1 LVKDERWQSKALFGD
16 ASSEGDVVMSK
27 LDKGKGKS
35 IFGKIIADAEGKR
48 RRPLSVGTARASAH
62 HGELLQGVFEDGE
75 GRLHR
80 GLVTLPLPSQEST
93 VTFWPRK
100 EGGIRTRPES
110 RTKAA
115 RAAELTLGHLG
126 LGGQGGDLTIESAI
140 LIGHGYG
147 SSTADVTATIRAVAA
162 SAGTTLRQSTVARLA
177 VAAEGASDAIA
188 YQDQAILFA
197 HREGRPIEHF
207 GGEFPPLFVVGFRGA
222 ADQPVDTLGM
232 RRARYDSEEI
242 ETFRALRGLA
252 HRSVRLQDPMLLGRV
267 ATVSACIS
275 QRHLPK
281 AHFDTVLALSQWF
294 GACGVQVAH
303 SGTLIGILL
312 DANAPKAALR
322 AGEIAKTAT
331 DAGFADVQM
340 FSLNAEGAVLQ

>member
-1 LVKDERWQSKALFGD
+1 MSRLDNGKANPVIRNGIPET
-16 ASSEGDVVMSK
+16 EGR
-27 LDKGKGKS
+27 
-35 IFGKIIADAEGKR
+35 EHQ
-48 RRPLSVGTARASAH
+48 PLSVATARASAH
-62 HGELLQGVFEDGE
+62 HGELLQGVFDDGE

-93 VTFWPRK
+93 VTFWPR
-100 EGGIRTRPES
+100 EGSGIRTRPES

-162 SAGTTLRQSTVARLA
+162 SAGTTLLQSTVARLA

-207 GGEFPPLFVVGFRGA
+207 GGEFPSLFVVGFRGA
-222 ADQPVDTLGM
+222 DDQPVDTLGM

-242 ETFRALRGLA
+242 ETFRTLRGLA
-252 HRSVRLQDPMLLGRV
+252 CRSVRLQDPMLLGRV
-267 ATVSACIS
+267 ATLSACIS

-281 AHFDTVLALSQWF
+281 AHFETVLALSQWF

-312 DANAPKAALR
+312 DANAPRATSR
-322 AGEIAKTAT
+322 AGEIAKTAI

-340 FSLNAEGAVLQ
+340 FSLNAEGALLQ

>member
-1 LVKDERWQSKALFGD
+1 
-16 ASSEGDVVMSK
+16 MPK
-27 LDKGKGKS
+27 LDRGKAKSLIRKS
-35 IFGKIIADAEGKR
+35 IAATEGSEL
-48 RRPLSVGTARASAH
+48 RPLSVGTARASAH

-80 GLVTLPLPSQEST
+80 GLVTLPLPSQGST
-93 VTFWPRK
+93 VTFWPS
-100 EGGIRTRPES
+100 EGSGIRTRPNG

-126 LGGQGGDLTIESAI
+126 LGGQGGDLTIESSI
-140 LIGHGYG
+140 VIGHGYG

-162 SAGTTLRQSTVARLA
+162 SAETTLRPSTVARLA
-177 VAAEGASDAIA
+177 VAAEGASDTIA

-197 HREGRPIEHF
+197 HREGRAIEYF

-222 ADQPVDTLGM
+222 NDQPVDTLGM
-232 RRARYDSEEI
+232 RRARYNSEEI

-252 HRSVRLQDPMLLGRV
+252 CRSVQKQDPMLLGRV

-281 AHFDTVLALSQWF
+281 PDFDTVLALSLWF

-303 SGTLIGILL
+303 SGTLMGILL
-312 DANAPKAALR
+312 DANAPKAIFR
-322 AGEIAKTAT
+322 AGEIAKTAI
-331 DAGFADVQM
+331 DAGFADVQV